1 MEENKKSEI
10 WALEVLAHQYGW
22 KNPLVRNTDEMDRI
36 INLFDEEVPT
46 ALVLE
51 TEDEGTK
58 YLRNTAPQHVT
69 VFDSVSDFRFY
80 SRRKHPFSLLIAV
93 SPKDIADQGIP
104 TLHFIPTSLHL
115 GVGCQ
120 KGASVTM
127 AKQLLAEIHKK
138 GFSTDSIVA
147 ISTIDA
153 KRDEPLLQELKRL
166 CPRAE
171 LRFHAPAELAKV
183 NIPNPSQKVFESSG
197 CYGIAESSALIEAP
211 SGKMLIENQKR
222 KAEVNG
228 KIQHFT
234 FALAQ

>member
-1 MEENKKSEI
+1 MEEITKPEH

-22 KNPLVRNTDEMDRI
+22 KNPLVRNQAEMDTI
-36 INLFDEEVPT
+36 ISLFDDEVPT

-51 TEDEGTK
+51 TDDEGTRH
-58 YLRNTAPQHVT
+58 LRSTAPQHVT
-69 VFDSVSDFRFY
+69 VFDSVSDFRFF
-80 SRRKHPFSLLIAV
+80 SRRKHSFSLLIAV
-93 SPKDIADQGIP
+93 TPKDIADQGIP
-104 TLHFIPTSLHL
+104 TLHLLPTSLHL

-120 KGASVTM
+120 KGASITM
-127 AKQLLAEIHKK
+127 AKQLLAEIQKK

-147 ISTIDA
+147 ISTIDT

-166 CPRAE
+166 CPRAK

-183 NIPNPSQKVFESSG
+183 TIPNPSQKVFESSG